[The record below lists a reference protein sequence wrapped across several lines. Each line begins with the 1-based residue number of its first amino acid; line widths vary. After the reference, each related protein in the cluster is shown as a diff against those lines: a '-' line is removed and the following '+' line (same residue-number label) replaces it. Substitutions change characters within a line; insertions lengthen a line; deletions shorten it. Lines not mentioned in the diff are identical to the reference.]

1 MRKLIIGF
9 SDGGNTLSALIK
21 FTTKSKVSHVFVMLV
36 EDDET
41 VIYQA
46 SGLTVNYE
54 NYKHFLTHEK
64 IIELYSLDLTDEDY
78 EKLNKFRLQ
87 NVGLPYAGRE
97 LIGFLWVLAARQ
109 VLGEKVKNPLSTGDH
124 AYVCVDIAAAHLPL
138 GSTEGTMTPE
148 DLRRWCEKNL
158 KRA

>member
-21 FTTKSKVSHVFVMLV
+21 LTTKSKISHVFVMLT

-54 NYKHFLTHEK
+54 NYKHFLSHEK
-64 IIELYSLDLTDEDY
+64 IIELYSIDLTDEDY

-97 LIGFLWVLAARQ
+97 LVGFLWVLFCRQ
-109 VLGEKVKNPLSTGDH
+109 FGKKVNNPLSMGSH
-124 AYVCVDIAAAHLPL
+124 AYICVDIAAVHLPI